1 MSRKM
6 IKLGFFL
13 LAALEAQAL
22 NAVTSQGYLRI
33 DLERKEVKGYDSLQL
48 EASTDAGLII
58 EGPNIPENSEEVM
71 LDSDSM
77 NYSQLRE
84 YQRRK
89 SAMDLVQQG
98 DVKLSQKKHHSHK
111 SSANLQ
117 MLSDDIENEANVQT
131 ESETEG
137 QTHQHV
143 A

>member
-1 MSRKM
+1 MSRKI

-22 NAVTSQGYLRI
+22 NAVTSQGFLRI
-33 DLERKEVKGYDSLQL
+33 DLERKEVKGFDNLQL

-58 EGPNIPENSEEVM
+58 DGPNVPENSEEVM

-89 SAMDLVQQG
+89 NAFDLVQQG
-98 DVKLSQKKHHSHK
+98 DVKLSQRNRHK
-111 SSANLQ
+111 NSATLQ

-137 QTHQHV
+137 QAHQHV

>member
-1 MSRKM
+1 
-6 IKLGFFL
+6 
-13 LAALEAQAL
+13 
-22 NAVTSQGYLRI
+22 
-33 DLERKEVKGYDSLQL
+33 
-48 EASTDAGLII
+48 
-58 EGPNIPENSEEVM
+58 M

-89 SAMDLVQQG
+89 NAFDLVQQG
-98 DVKLSQKKHHSHK
+98 DVKLSQKNRHK
-111 SSANLQ
+111 NSATLQ

-137 QTHQHV
+137 QAHQHV